1 MQLPCLRRLP
11 ALCRIALCV
20 LALSIVISLG
30 GAFPAAAQDG
40 NILVF
45 AAASLRNALEDVN
58 AQWRK
63 DNGKSARI
71 SYAGSSALA
80 RPIERGAQADGFISA
95 NVGGVG
101 RSGESRV
108 GEGWGVRGD

>member
-1 MQLPCLRRLP
+1 MS
-11 ALCRIALCV
+11 IAV
-20 LALSIVISLG
+20 NLG

-45 AAASLRNALEDVN
+45 AAASLRNALDDVN

-80 RPIERGAQADGFISA
+80 RQIERGAPADVFISA
-95 NVGGVG
+95 NVDWMDYLAQRNLVEPST
-101 RSGESRV
+101 RANLLERKSV
-108 GEGWGVRGD
+108 V